1 MPCRAG
7 KNSVRP
13 DVSAGE
19 SQEMRRARGKTL
31 YAAAAA
37 FLLFSACHLNYEQ
50 ATSEE
55 TTPAGLPDTVAI
67 GLVHKIHK
75 DGRLS
80 LELEA
85 ARAETFNADKTTVLS
100 TARFVEYDRKG
111 EKATEGR
118 AAKVVFHTDTE
129 NAEISGNVRVH
140 SSVEKGEVTAASLA
154 WENKT
159 KRLTA
164 PPGEQVHISKDDGS
178 FISGSGFVGDFK
190 TRQLTFA
197 GPVEGSYVWKEKK

>member
-1 MPCRAG
+1 MHG
-7 KNSVRP
+7 
-13 DVSAGE
+13 
-19 SQEMRRARGKTL
+19 ARGKTL
-31 YAAAAA
+31 LTAAAA

-67 GLVHKIHK
+67 GLVHRIHK

-80 LELEA
+80 LELVA
-85 ARAETFNADKTTVLS
+85 ARAETFNADKTTVLLK
-100 TARFVEYDRKG
+100 ARFVEYDKQG
-111 EKATEGR
+111 GKATEGQ

-129 NAEISGNVRVH
+129 NAEISGNVSVH
-140 SSVEKGEVTAASLA
+140 SSAEKGKVTAASLA
-154 WENKT
+154 WENKG

-178 FISGSGFVGDFK
+178 FISGSGFVGDFR
-190 TRQLTFA
+190 TRQLTFT
-197 GPVEGSYVWKEKK
+197 GPVEGSYVWEEKK